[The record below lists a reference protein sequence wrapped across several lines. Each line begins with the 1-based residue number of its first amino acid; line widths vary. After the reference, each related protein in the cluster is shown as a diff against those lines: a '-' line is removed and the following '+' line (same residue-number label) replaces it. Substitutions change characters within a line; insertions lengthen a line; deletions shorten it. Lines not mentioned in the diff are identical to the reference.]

1 MEHLYQI
8 IDCDTAEPAFGC
20 DPSILIPKQIELNN
34 TFFPESQ
41 SGDNLGVLMGKVSVP
56 PVYVSPQYL
65 RYVQSVSKH
74 LYTAITDIV
83 SRWWEESDLLSTIPL
98 DPKFERLLRRLDHE
112 GVTWRSGSWRPD
124 FLVEENTE
132 AAYPRIKICEI
143 NARFGFNGF
152 FCTLGMANGFYRDD
166 TSRFQPAFSQFD
178 DVFGHVFDLTKPLHV
193 LKGKEL
199 GYDIHHLPKVLG
211 TEVIFAD
218 ISQLRIIPTDAGN
231 RLIQVADGS
240 EIEVSQIVLELHQ
253 DELLS
258 LSEPLLWEI
267 SIRSRINDM
276 RTIMLV
282 HDKRMLGVVRH
293 QLVNLV
299 TRNVLSIQAAALLE
313 NSIAETCLPGTL
325 EYQAASS
332 SDRSQQWLFK
342 PAGSGKGAG
351 IIFRQDIPEE
361 EWQTLLSTTKL
372 SHVLQRAV
380 NHKTM
385 NLVMPVEGSMTTV
398 PWDIVG
404 TFFMVDGYFNGF
416 GPWRSSAEKI
426 CALSRGGSWMM
437 GICDR
442 DCLPFPMHPKPIE
455 ARRPSRTVSEHSA
468 DLMVF
473 PPKIIDAYSPSC
485 GAAAGHVS
493 EVHRSLE
500 ENGVALVRLN
510 FSDPQSDYLVSLV
523 RDGLHPTHGHGL
535 PVDHSQKKGWLWD
548 VKPIHGKVHS
558 ANDPLARSE
567 TMHVFPWHTDCSF
580 EANPPR
586 HFALHVLHADRYGGG
601 SLSLVR
607 TSDIVQEL
615 CEETISRLSMPEF
628 VFAVPDE
635 FDKGTSQT
643 LVGALL
649 DMSDGEP
656 KLRFRRDIIS
666 PLTKQAELALEE
678 LDKVL
683 DECQSSSGRSLRK
696 VMKAEDLPDGM
707 VIVVDNAKWLHARN
721 QVNDPDRHLRRVRWN
736 AQPFPAAA

>member
-1 MEHLYQI
+1 MEHIYQVV
-8 IDCDTAEPAFGC
+8 DCNTTAPALGC
-20 DPSILIPKQIELNN
+20 EESILISKQKKLNGAV
-34 TFFPESQ
+34 FPESK
-41 SGDNLGVLMGKVSVP
+41 SGEALEAILSKVCVS
-56 PVYVSPQYL
+56 PVYVSPLYL
-65 RYVQSVSKH
+65 RYIQSVSKH
-74 LYTAITDIV
+74 LYAAITDIV
-83 SRWWEESDLLSTIPL
+83 SRWWDDSDLSSSIPL
-98 DPKFERLLRRLDHE
+98 DPKFERLLRRLERE
-112 GVTWRSGSWRPD
+112 GVVWRSGSWRPD

-152 FCTLGMANGFYRDD
+152 FCTLGLGNGFYRDD
-166 TSRFQPAFSQFD
+166 SSQFQPAFSQFD
-178 DVFGHVFDLTKPLHV
+178 DVFGHVFDMTKPLHV
-193 LKGKEL
+193 LKGREF
-199 GYDIHHLPKVLG
+199 GYDIHHLPKELR

-218 ISQLRIIPTDAGN
+218 VSQLRIIPTNAGN
-231 RLIQVADGS
+231 RLVQDVGGREVEVA
-240 EIEVSQIVLELHQ
+240 QIVLELHQ

-258 LSEPLLWEI
+258 LPEPLLWEI

-325 EYQAASS
+325 EYQTAVG
-332 SDRSQQWLFK
+332 SDRAQQWLFK

-351 IIFRQDIPEE
+351 IIFRHDVSEE
-361 EWQTLLSTTKL
+361 DWQSLLSKTTL
-372 SHVLQRAV
+372 QHVLQRAV
-380 NHKTM
+380 NHKTL
-385 NLVMPVEGSMTTV
+385 NLMMPVENSIKRV

-437 GICDR
+437 GVCDR
-442 DCLPFPMHPKPIE
+442 DCLPFPMHPKTTE
-455 ARRPSRTVSEHSA
+455 ARRPSRAVSEHSA
-468 DLMVF
+468 DLAVF
-473 PPKIIDAYSPSC
+473 PPKIIDAYSPGC
-485 GAAAGHVS
+485 GVAAGHVL

-500 ENGVALVRLN
+500 EHGVALVRLN
-510 FSDPQSDYLVSLV
+510 FTDPASDYLVSLV
-523 RDGLHPTHGHGL
+523 KDGLHPMHGHGL

-558 ANDPLARSE
+558 TEDPLARSE

-586 HFALHVLHADRYGGG
+586 HFALHVLHADRNGGG

-607 TSDIVQEL
+607 ASDIVQEL
-615 CEETISRLSMPEF
+615 SEETISRLSMPEF

-635 FDKGTSQT
+635 FDKGTSHT

-649 DMSDGEP
+649 DMSYGEP

-666 PLTKQAELALEE
+666 PLTREAELALEE
-678 LDKVL
+678 LDKIL
-683 DECQSSSGRSLRK
+683 DDCQSSSGRSLRK

-707 VIVVDNAKWLHARN
+707 VIVVDNAKWLHARS

-736 AQPFPAAA
+736 AQPFPAKA

>member
-1 MEHLYQI
+1 M
-8 IDCDTAEPAFGC
+8 
-20 DPSILIPKQIELNN
+20 
-34 TFFPESQ
+34 
-41 SGDNLGVLMGKVSVP
+41 
-56 PVYVSPQYL
+56 
-65 RYVQSVSKH
+65 
-74 LYTAITDIV
+74 
-83 SRWWEESDLLSTIPL
+83 
-98 DPKFERLLRRLDHE
+98 
-112 GVTWRSGSWRPD
+112 
-124 FLVEENTE
+124 
-132 AAYPRIKICEI
+132 
-143 NARFGFNGF
+143 
-152 FCTLGMANGFYRDD
+152 
-166 TSRFQPAFSQFD
+166 
-178 DVFGHVFDLTKPLHV
+178 HV
-193 LKGKEL
+193 LKGREV

-218 ISQLRIIPTDAGN
+218 VSQLRIIPTDAGN
-231 RLIQVADGS
+231 RLVQVVDGR
-240 EIEVSQIVLELHQ
+240 EVEVSQIVLELHQ

-258 LSEPLLWEI
+258 LSEALLWEI

-282 HDKRMLGVVRH
+282 HDKRMLGLVRH

-299 TRNVLSIQAAALLE
+299 TRNILSIQAAALLE
-313 NSIAETCLPGTL
+313 NSIAETCLPGTV

-332 SDRSQQWLFK
+332 SDRTQQWLFK
-342 PAGSGKGAG
+342 PAGSGKGEG
-351 IIFRQDIPEE
+351 IIFRHDILEE
-361 EWQTLLSTTKL
+361 EWQTLLSTNKL

-380 NHKTM
+380 NHKKLS
-385 NLVMPVEGSMTTV
+385 LVMPVEGAMTMV

-426 CALSRGGSWMM
+426 CALSRGGSWMI
-437 GICDR
+437 GVCDR

-455 ARRPSRTVSEHSA
+455 TRRPSRATSEHST

-485 GAAAGHVS
+485 GAAAAHIS

-500 ENGVALVRLN
+500 EHGVALVRLN
-510 FSDPQSDYLVSLV
+510 FADPTSDYLVSLV
-523 RDGLHPTHGHGL
+523 RDGLHPKHGHGL

-586 HFALHVLHADRYGGG
+586 HFALHVLHADRFGGG

-607 TSDIVQEL
+607 TNDIVQEL

-628 VFAVPDE
+628 AFAVPDE
-635 FDKGTSQT
+635 FDKGTSRT

-678 LDKVL
+678 LDRVL

-696 VMKAEDLPDGM
+696 VMKADDLPDGM
-707 VIVVDNAKWLHARN
+707 VIVVDNAKWLHA
-721 QVNDPDRHLRRVRWN
+721 PDRKSVV
-736 AQPFPAAA
+736 